1 VDHPLG
7 TLDDVHITA
16 EDRRLH
22 HLMSLQVLTA
32 AEEMELDALS
42 NKFVTDLNDQV
53 NAIAF

>member
-1 VDHPLG
+1 
-7 TLDDVHITA
+7 
-16 EDRRLH
+16 
-22 HLMSLQVLTA
+22 MSLQVLTA